1 MYRDQFGEF
10 VCGYWGLKGWA
21 AIYYE
26 EYTTSTL
33 TITSSDQLSLNGKI
47 SF

>member
-10 VCGYWGLKGWA
+10 VCGYWGLKDWA